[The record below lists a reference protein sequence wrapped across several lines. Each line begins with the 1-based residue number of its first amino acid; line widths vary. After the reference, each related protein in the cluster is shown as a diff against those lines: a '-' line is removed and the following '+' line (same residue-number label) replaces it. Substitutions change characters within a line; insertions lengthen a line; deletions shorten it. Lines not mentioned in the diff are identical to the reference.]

1 MAALRP
7 PAPQDAEAVLA
18 VMVARD
24 IADVG
29 APDVELADVHVDWAS
44 PDVDLGRDA
53 WVAEGDGG
61 TLAAYAL
68 RRGDDA
74 HVYVHPDAE
83 GAGVGTALRR
93 ACEARAAETGVAV
106 LRQFIPVG
114 NEVARALLLAAG
126 YRPVQLYSR
135 LRLELA
141 SAPEPPSAHVRGF
154 EREHDERAV
163 YDLIQN
169 AFAEIEGNVPKTL
182 EAWLGSGVLRQG
194 WDPDLWLVLED
205 DEGLAG
211 AVLGERWEGGVGYVA
226 ELAVAPRA
234 RGGGHGRSL
243 LLHAFAAFRRAGL
256 RAAELS
262 VHGANA
268 GALRLY
274 ESVGMQP
281 VWQAERWEKPLGLR

>member
-29 APDVELADVHVDWAS
+29 VPDVELADVHVDWAS

-61 TLAAYAL
+61 TLTAYAL

-74 HVYVHPDAE
+74 LVYVHPEAE

-93 ACEARAAETGVAV
+93 ACEARAAQTGVAV

-114 NEVARALLLAAG
+114 NEAARALLRAAG

-135 LRLELA
+135 LRLDLA
-141 SAPEPPSAHVRGF
+141 SAPETPAAPVRRF
-154 EREHDERAV
+154 ERERDERAV
-163 YDLIQN
+163 YDLVQA
-169 AFAEIEGNVPKTL
+169 AFAEIEGNAPQTL

-194 WDPDLWLVLED
+194 WDPALWLVLED
-205 DEGLAG
+205 AEGLAG

-226 ELAVAPRA
+226 ELAVAPR
-234 RGGGHGRSL
+234 
-243 LLHAFAAFRRAGL
+243 
-256 RAAELS
+256 
-262 VHGANA
+262 
-268 GALRLY
+268 
-274 ESVGMQP
+274 
-281 VWQAERWEKPLGLR
+281 